1 MGCFCVK
8 SSGERIEELITN
20 KTPIT
25 LNNTTDS
32 SQIDMEMY
40 VNNYIN
46 YIIYNLSRKR
56 KNIPKIFKT
65 ETEGNL
71 PFILEENNLFQGNTM
86 KFENDTSK
94 SLASIG
100 NFRPSVGN
108 NENGKVF

>member
-40 VNNYIN
+40 VNNYIE
-46 YIIYNLSRKR
+46 RE
-56 KNIPKIFKT
+56 KIFLKYLKPRQK
-65 ETEGNL
+65 EIFL
-71 PFILEENNLFQGNTM
+71 LY
-86 KFENDTSK
+86 
-94 SLASIG
+94 
-100 NFRPSVGN
+100 
-108 NENGKVF
+108 